1 MIASKNILKLF
12 VFLLFII
19 LGLFSMNSNEITVNS
34 KLKDTIFTTKNDTI
48 LVERDIKIKSYF
60 KYMDSIVNVY
70 DSLKDYKLTE
80 HLLVR
85 ANPWILDS
93 LKNTDYYKMM
103 KKDSFVYDQKELI
116 VLHKGSRLIIP
127 NEKFADSMLN
137 SFSKTF
143 IEINIPE
150 FKLRIYEDSIQRFE
164 FPVRVGRNERK
175 YLKMGDRIT
184 NLKTKTGIGSIV
196 DHVKNPDFYNPVNGK
211 KYFYTIRDDNKTT
224 KMPQIPWLVTEVNN
238 VRNGQLIHPTTNPV
252 TLSKA
257 YSNGCIGTK
266 EADAWVIYYYAP
278 IGTKLIIK
286 YNLNV
291 TNEKGKNVVLKN
303 IYGVK

>member
-19 LGLFSMNSNEITVNS
+19 LGLFSMNSNEITVIS
-34 KLKDTIFTTKNDTI
+34 KLNDTV
-48 LVERDIKIKSYF
+48 LVSENIKIKTYF
-60 KYMDSIVNVY
+60 TYMDSIVNAY
-70 DSLKDYKLTE
+70 DSLTDYKLSE

-85 ANPWILDS
+85 FNPWILDS
-93 LKNTDYYKMM
+93 LKNTDYYLMM
-103 KKDSFVYDQKELI
+103 KKDSFVYNQKELI

-196 DHVKNPDFYNPVNGK
+196 DHVKNPDFYNPVNGR